1 MSISGAKGRSAPRP
15 SPSVTAPTDATSP
28 APLEAVR
35 LAREQ
40 KARDQAET
48 DAIAR
53 AVLEALSAHDL

>member
-1 MSISGAKGRSAPRP
+1 MKKKQSEPRAREATRGDAKP
-15 SPSVTAPTDATSP
+15 
-28 APLEAVR
+28 
-35 LAREQ
+35 AREQ